1 MLKLTAAL
9 NQAISSYYRSDPC
22 APSLISSF
30 LPAKKATA
38 KHGEWYF
45 SIVRYTLKFGRGKYV
60 VINGK
65 GHDYVEGLKA
75 LASDWLL
82 SIGNT
87 TNTNEL
93 VRLQK
98 ILLEKP

>member
-9 NQAISSYYRSDPC
+9 NQAISSYYRQDPC
-22 APSLISSF
+22 SPSLISSF
-30 LPAKKATA
+30 LPARKSTP
-38 KHGEWYF
+38 HGQWYF
-45 SIVRYTLKFGRGKYV
+45 SIVRYTLKFGQGKCV

-65 GHDYVEGLKA
+65 GGDYVEGLKS
-75 LASDWLL
+75 LASDWLQ
-82 SIGNT
+82 SIGNNST
-87 TNTNEL
+87 TPEL

>member
-22 APSLISSF
+22 SPSLISSF
-30 LPAKKATA
+30 LPTKKSTA
-38 KHGEWYF
+38 MHGEWYF
-45 SIVRYTLKFGRGKYV
+45 SIVRYTRKFGLGKQV
-60 VINGK
+60 VTNGK
-65 GHDYVEGLKA
+65 GTDYVEGLKA
-75 LASDWLL
+75 IASNWLQA
-82 SIGNT
+82 IGNNNST
-87 TNTNEL
+87 RDL